1 MSNTAINYSSGVT
14 GSVNRNPNSFI
25 SPVGKPSPLGGGYNG
40 YSPTL
45 LGGGAGTDGGSGMV
59 GSSERSTNRLI
70 LRQAWN
76 GLYASGEVNGRKPAC
91 TPFRLVNNS
100 GDYLS
105 RQTYVSGG
113 PNQVSGRI
121 RSSVYG
127 SWKVVAGHVQAS
139 NDGTDIP
146 SSTCNVRYVYD
157 GSEYTIFKKNQAI
170 NRTYNDYSF
179 GGDASNASQSA
190 WRSIRRY

>member
-1 MSNTAINYSSGVT
+1 MSTSIGYSSGVT
-14 GSVNRNPNSFI
+14 SSVSRNPNSFV
-25 SPVGKPSPLGGGYNG
+25 SPVGKPSPLGGGYMG
-40 YSPTL
+40 YSPQL

-59 GSSERSTNRLI
+59 GGSERSMERVI

-76 GLYASGEVNGRKPAC
+76 GLYASGVVNGRKPAC

-139 NDGTDIP
+139 NDGTGIP
-146 SSTCNVRYVYD
+146 SSTCNVRYVCD
-157 GSEYTIFKKNQAI
+157 GSDYTYFKRNQAI

-179 GGDASNASQSA
+179 GGDQSNASQSA
-190 WRSIRRY
+190 WRAVHRF